1 MQRCILL
8 HSNDLHGH
16 VDALARIATLVK
28 QIRTE
33 NPAIPI
39 LYLDAGDI
47 EESVNRIS
55 NLTRGIGM
63 HRLLSVAGCQAAT
76 IGNGGVLRYG
86 FEVLADYHAIARYPL
101 LMANIRQS
109 DGSLPQGVQST
120 AILQAGTVK
129 LGLIGI
135 TDNLF
140 HAYTDR
146 FGMFELPT
154 LPLVQELA
162 SQLRKLG
169 ADTVILLSHMGLT
182 RDRQL
187 AVDLQEE
194 VPLIIGAHSHD
205 LLLDGER
212 VGKVMVAQAGSF
224 GHYLGQLDICWDGE
238 QLHVE
243 RASVRAVSSE
253 IVPDPAILAEIEK
266 IEEEIAPYLN
276 TIVGEL
282 AEPLEISSDRECKA
296 ANILADALRAR
307 MRADVGLAVAAC
319 AGPLKSGSL
328 RRETLLEAF
337 HLARKPCVTS
347 MTGAQLRLVITRG
360 QDRAFA
366 ATGSRALR
374 CDKRGLLH
382 LSGASIRSGQI
393 FVGEHPLEEERIYRV
408 AGGDQEISHYGGYV
422 EKAWNLS
429 ISYETATTLS
439 DAMEAYLAESG
450 PLRVSVGRLGSQSQ
464 GKTALCP
471 FD

>member
-8 HSNDLHGH
+8 HSNDIHGQ
-16 VDALARIATLVK
+16 VDALARIATPVK

-86 FEVLADYHAIARYPL
+86 FEVLAEYHAVARYPL
-101 LMANIRQS
+101 LMANIRQP
-109 DGSLPQGVQST
+109 DGSLPQGVQAT
-120 AILQAGTVK
+120 AMLQADTIK

-135 TDNLF
+135 TGNLF

-154 LPLVQELA
+154 LPLVQELV
-162 SQLRKLG
+162 SQLCQQG
-169 ADTVILLSHMGLT
+169 ADAVILLSHMSLT

-187 AVDLQEE
+187 ATDLQEE

-205 LLLDGER
+205 LLPDGER
-212 VGKVMVAQAGSF
+212 VGKVMIAQAGWF
-224 GHYLGQLDICWDGE
+224 GHYLGRLDLCWIGK

-243 RASVRAVSSE
+243 CASVIAVGSE
-253 IVPDPAILAEIEK
+253 IAPDSAVLAEIEK
-266 IEEEIAPYLN
+266 IGEEIAPYLN
-276 TIVGEL
+276 TIVGKL
-282 AEPLEISSDRECKA
+282 AEPLEVASDRECKA
-296 ANILADALRAR
+296 ANMLADALRAR

-319 AGPLKSGSL
+319 AGPLPHGFL

-337 HLARKPCVTS
+337 HLARKPCVTF

-360 QDRAFA
+360 QGRAFA
-366 ATGSRALR
+366 ATSQRALR

-393 FVGEHPLEEERIYRV
+393 FVGEQPLEAERIYRV

-439 DAMEAYLAESG
+439 DAVEAYLAESG
-450 PLRVSVGRLGSQSQ
+450 PLRVSIGRLG
-464 GKTALCP
+464 
-471 FD
+471 